1 MKKIAILTCLKANSC
16 CTGASCF
23 TALNRRRD
31 SFAPYEGEEVELL
44 AFWKCNGC
52 GHPVEGDPGLQ
63 EKIERLLKEGVEVLH
78 LGVCTQVRSRD
89 NPRQRRECPT
99 ITDICR
105 RFEEKGV
112 AIVRGTHRW

>member
-1 MKKIAILTCLKANSC
+1 MKKIAILTCLKAHSC

-31 SFAPYEGEEVELL
+31 SFSPYEEEEVELL
-44 AFWKCNGC
+44 AFWTCNGC
-52 GHPVEGDPGLQ
+52 GHTVEGDSGLQ

-78 LGVCTQVRSRD
+78 LGVCTQMRSRED
-89 NPRQRRECPT
+89 FRKRYECPT
-99 ITDICR
+99 ITEICW
-105 RFEEKGV
+105 RFEERGV